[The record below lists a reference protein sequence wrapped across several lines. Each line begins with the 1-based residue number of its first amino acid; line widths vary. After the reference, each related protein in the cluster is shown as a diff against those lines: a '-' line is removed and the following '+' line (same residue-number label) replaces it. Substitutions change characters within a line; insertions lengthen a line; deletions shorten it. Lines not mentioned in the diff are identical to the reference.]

1 MWIFG
6 ADSPP
11 DPDFAE
17 RPAAVIL
24 AACSYA
30 SQPVAAKGVCRR
42 IEPTSIELALP
53 ARQHRG
59 ELHARRVPHTNC
71 RPQGSKALAANAP
84 RGAAP
89 DPQWPATCCIVPPSI
104 SAVEPRRRY
113 YSRTHIG
120 NAPRSLCSSFARSR
134 VTTPAP
140 LACGR
145 LLWPL
150 CAVVLPALGSA
161 QTVHYA
167 MPGRQAG
174 LSAPTIN
181 PAHLRGRTLHDESR
195 SQLPDTR
202 APRNCLAEGPRVGW
216 RRWCDAA
223 HGRQYDLPIQA
234 TVTRVG
240 RGGTPPSRWHD
251 GGRGGPDSRT
261 RSYPY
266 RRAGAGHTPR
276 VQRVVGMRLADSV
289 VRCQRPDGEH
299 LAVKRCRCVPRCAAA
314 PCATSTRPLAQG

>member
-1 MWIFG
+1 MLVSCTPPMRPRGRAHSFGHLPASAEAQRMWIFG

-113 YSRTHIG
+113 YSRAHIG
-120 NAPRSLCSSFARSR
+120 NAPRSLCSFVCTQPGDHPGTSCLRAAALAALRSR
-134 VTTPAP
+134 
-140 LACGR
+140 LA
-145 LLWPL
+145 
-150 CAVVLPALGSA
+150 S
-161 QTVHYA
+161 
-167 MPGRQAG
+167 
-174 LSAPTIN
+174 
-181 PAHLRGRTLHDESR
+181 
-195 SQLPDTR
+195 TR
-202 APRNCLAEGPRVGW
+202 
-216 RRWCDAA
+216 
-223 HGRQYDLPIQA
+223 
-234 TVTRVG
+234 
-240 RGGTPPSRWHD
+240 
-251 GGRGGPDSRT
+251 
-261 RSYPY
+261 
-266 RRAGAGHTPR
+266 
-276 VQRVVGMRLADSV
+276 
-289 VRCQRPDGEH
+289 QRPDGSLRESN
-299 LAVKRCRCVPRCAAA
+299 AGRCRDRA
-314 PCATSTRPLAQG
+314 RRRI